1 MPLSSSQISC
11 AHRVQC
17 ANRLIQR
24 SDAAPHIQLRHKVP
38 MHSYMLLNSLLVP
51 MDFNFEHHANEVS
64 AECVPLAPSS
74 GRATPFS
81 AQPHHALER
90 SPRQEHALAQALY
103 NQVVRAYRAC
113 VPAHHD
119 MDASVL
125 VSIKCTPSWPALSRW
140 SASRGGVNATA
151 IERSTGSTAMP

>member
-1 MPLSSSQISC
+1 
-11 AHRVQC
+11 
-17 ANRLIQR
+17 
-24 SDAAPHIQLRHKVP
+24 
-38 MHSYMLLNSLLVP
+38 MHSYLFLNSLLVP
-51 MDFNFEHHANEVS
+51 MDCNFAHHANEVS

-74 GRATPFS
+74 GRATPSS
-81 AQPHHALER
+81 AQPHHAL
-90 SPRQEHALAQALY
+90 AAALY

-140 SASRGGVNATA
+140 SASRGVVNATA